1 MASFAI
7 SERAARRFL
16 LERSRLGCGRPPKA
30 TVTDLVRHLEAV
42 QIDPV
47 ARVGRNQDLVLMARN
62 ASYQPT
68 WLDDAL
74 MRGEV
79 FEYRAQEASVMPM
92 KDYPLLKGVR
102 LRMRER
108 LQDELGR
115 YSDIVQQIMAR
126 IEAEGP
132 LMARDFASDHRVL
145 GYWDTDQARTKATS
159 HVLNLLYDAGYLVI
173 ASRQGVIRRF
183 DTPHRRVPRE
193 IFEAARAIDVEDA
206 DRRLFEK
213 YFRAYGLVNASSP
226 RLGWSYRPMSW
237 RRAWIQEQE
246 AQGKILR
253 VDIKNVKRPYYVLE
267 QYQDRL
273 IYWENA
279 QRGRN
284 RPIRFLPPLDN
295 LLWDRDRVSDLF
307 SFYYR
312 WEVYVP
318 AHRRTF
324 GVYAMPILA
333 GDRLIGRID
342 PELHRQ
348 SDTFRLHKIQFE
360 PGVRVTPRLK
370 DAVTDAL
377 RRFGERLG
385 ARQLAWDQSLNADDA
400 QAENT
405 DQQ

>member
-1 MASFAI
+1 MASLAI
-7 SERAARRFL
+7 SEEAARRFL
-16 LERSRLGCGRPPKA
+16 LDHLWLGSGRPPES
-30 TVTDLVRHLEAV
+30 TVIDLVQHLEAV

-47 ARVGRNQDLVLMARN
+47 ARVGRNQDLVLMTRN
-62 ASYQPT
+62 TRYQPT

-74 MRGEV
+74 MRGDV
-79 FEYRAQEASVMPM
+79 FEYRAQEASVLPM

-102 LRMRER
+102 QRMRER
-108 LQDELGR
+108 LQDELDR
-115 YSDIVQQIMAR
+115 YADIVQEIVAR

-145 GYWDTDQARTKATS
+145 GYWDTDQAQTKATS

-183 DTPHRRVPRE
+183 DIPHRRVPRATLE
-193 IFEAARAIDVEDA
+193 EAEAIDVEDA

-226 RLGWSYRPMSW
+226 RLGWSYRPMRW

-267 QYQDRL
+267 AYRDRL
-273 IYWENA
+273 IHWENA
-279 QRGRN
+279 ERGWN

-295 LLWDRDRVSDLF
+295 LLWDRDRLSDLF

-324 GVYAMPILA
+324 GVYAMPVLA

-342 PELHRQ
+342 PELHRR
-348 SDTFRLHKIQFE
+348 THTLRLHKIEFE
-360 PGVRVTPRLK
+360 PGIRVTPRLK
-370 DAVTDAL
+370 DAVADAL
-377 RRFGERLG
+377 CRFGDRLG
-385 ARQLAWDQSLNADDA
+385 AHQLAWDPSLDADDSHP
-400 QAENT
+400 ENP